1 MFLAERNLISS
12 GWGQVEGGGGGRRRC
27 RDYRMLCANGS
38 NLLQKTSALPHKL
51 PGGLWNCSVPNW
63 SEFQTHFR
71 CNYDTECALA
81 EDETDCPYTGH
92 CKPGQFSADGG

>member
-1 MFLAERNLISS
+1 M
-12 GWGQVEGGGGGRRRC
+12 GGGGVEITEC
-27 RDYRMLCANGS
+27 YVLTDLTFYR
-38 NLLQKTSALPHKL
+38 KTSALPHKL